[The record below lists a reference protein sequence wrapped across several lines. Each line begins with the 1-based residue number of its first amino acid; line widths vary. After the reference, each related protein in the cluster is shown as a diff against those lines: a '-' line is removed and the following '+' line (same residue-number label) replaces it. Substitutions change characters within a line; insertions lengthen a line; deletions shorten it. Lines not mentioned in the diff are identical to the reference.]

1 MAEMNPLEMSDEEFL
16 KGAPPEVKEEEPTPE
31 PKQEEPVP
39 KEDPKEPE
47 EQEPK
52 EEAIEESKE
61 EVTEEAST
69 SGSKEE
75 VKEESKTEESE
86 VREETTE
93 EQIDY
98 KAEYEKIM
106 KPFKANGKTIEL
118 KSPEEVIKLMQQG
131 ANYTRKMQ
139 AIAPHRKLLIMLE
152 NNGLLDE
159 NKLNYLIDLEKHN
172 PDAIRKLVKDSGL
185 DAFTL
190 DPSENQNEVYKP
202 NNYGVTDTVVN
213 FQTAIEDLKSEP
225 QGMETLIEINSNW
238 DTESKNIL
246 GTQPELLHII
256 NEHRQNGIY
265 EAVSKEVERQRM
277 LGYIP
282 SNMPFLEAYK
292 QVGNQ
297 MNEQANKRT
306 PPPVIHKQPIAR
318 GTTIAKQ
325 PMDLGN
331 KDRVKAAA
339 PTRGTNKSNKTPI
352 VNPLTMSDEE
362 FMKMF
367 DKNRL

>member
-1 MAEMNPLEMSDEEFL
+1 MAEEKNPLEMSDEEFA
-16 KGAPPEVKEEEPTPE
+16 KGMPPEVKEEEEAPQ
-31 PKQEEPVP
+31 QEET
-39 KEDPKEPE
+39 
-47 EQEPK
+47 PK
-52 EEAIEESKE
+52 EEAPAEEPVAEPAPEAEPKEKE
-61 EVTEEAST
+61 EEAPEEKTEGT
-69 SGSKEE
+69 PEE
-75 VKEESKTEESE
+75 EKTEETAE
-86 VREETTE
+86 V
-93 EQIDY
+93 DY

-159 NKLNYLIDLEKHN
+159 DKLNYLIDLGNKN
-172 PDAIRKLVKDSGL
+172 PDAIKKLVKDSGIDTYDL
-185 DAFTL
+185 GIED
-190 DPSENQNEVYKP
+190 ENHQYNLKDYR
-202 NNYGVTDTVVN
+202 VTDKTVN
-213 FQTAIEDLKSEP
+213 FQTAIDELKSEP
-225 QGMETLIEINSNW
+225 AGMETLIEINSNW
-238 DTESKNIL
+238 DDRSKEIL
-246 GTQPELLHII
+246 GDNPELLGII
-256 NEHRQNGIY
+256 NEHRQSGIY
-265 EAVSKEVERQRM
+265 KTVSEEVERRKM
-277 LGYIP
+277 LGSIP

-292 QVGNQ
+292 QVGNELNDRVSNNSVAQ
-297 MNEQANKRT
+297 
-306 PPPVIHKQPIAR
+306 KQPIAR
-318 GTTIAKQ
+318 GTTIAHQ
-325 PMDLGN
+325 PMESSN